1 MLPSLGDVLAMEVCR
16 RGRPTVVAG
25 ADRLDTPVRWV
36 HAIELTDV
44 ARLLRGGEL
53 VLSTGIALPDDD
65 RLLTAYVTE
74 LAEVGVAGLAVELGR
89 RYAGSLPGA
98 LVAAADQAGLPLIA
112 FEREVAFIEIT
123 EAVHARIIDAQLDEL
138 RVSERLHEMFTEL
151 SMAGASAEEIV
162 RQAAALAGRPVILAD
177 LSHRVLACEPAGTDP
192 GRLLS
197 GFAARSRSVR
207 LSGRTAFDEA
217 SGWLVTPVGAQ
228 GEDWGR
234 VILVCD
240 SPPAPTDTV
249 LIERAATT
257 LALGRLLTRHRESL
271 ERQAHRTLIS
281 GIISQAHADPAE
293 AAVRSRALGVPVDGR
308 QLIALVLRFRAPG
321 FRDLAVSGSLGPLGL
336 LGPPGA
342 LGVSAHARVLDLADA
357 TAAACRAERVPSLV
371 GTLDDDR
378 AGAMLSLGPR
388 VEPDDVLTR
397 LATRIRDRA
406 GVDPETLV
414 IGVGAT
420 AGSIRDVRRSFL
432 EASQV
437 ADVAASRLDSAAPLF
452 YRLPDL
458 RLRGLLH
465 LLRDDPRL
473 QTFVE
478 RELGALLAADPGG
491 GLIDVLTAYLA
502 AGGNKAEAA
511 KASHLARP
519 TFYDRLRRIERTL
532 GTDLS
537 SAESRTSLHVA
548 LLALDAS
555 RAGAAQP
562 SLSPAVSR
570 LGRRGWCRGRSG
582 RLAAGPGR
590 PRGGSSRRC
599 GSRGCRP
606 GRARSGRP
614 RRSPGHDR

>member
-1 MLPSLGDVLAMEVCR
+1 MLPSLDEVLAMEVCR
-16 RGRPTVVAG
+16 RGRPAVVA
-25 ADRLDTPVRWV
+25 ANDRLDTPVRWV

-74 LAEVGVAGLAVELGR
+74 LADVGVAGLAVELGR

-98 LVAAADQAGLPLIA
+98 LVAAAKRSGLPLIA
-112 FEREVAFIEIT
+112 FEHEVAFIEIT
-123 EAVHARIIDAQLDEL
+123 EAVHARIIDTQLEEF

-151 SMAGASAEEIV
+151 SVAGASAEEVV

-177 LSHRVLACEPAGTDP
+177 LSHRVLACEPAGADP

-197 GFAARSRSVR
+197 GFAARNRSVR

-217 SGWLVTPVGAQ
+217 SGWLVTPVGAH

-240 SPPAPTDTV
+240 GTPSSTDTV

-257 LALGRLLTRHRESL
+257 LALGRLLTRHREGL

-308 QLIALVLRFRAPG
+308 QLIALVLRFRDPV
-321 FRDLAVSGSLGPLGL
+321 VSGALGL

-357 TAAACRAERVPSLV
+357 TAAACRAERIPSLV

-406 GVDPETLV
+406 GVDPEVLV

-437 ADVAASRLDSAAPLF
+437 ADVAATRVEAALF
-452 YRLPDL
+452 HRLPDL

-478 RELGALLAADPGG
+478 RELGALLAADPG
-491 GLIDVLTAYLA
+491 LIDVLAAYLA

-519 TFYDRLRRIERTL
+519 TFYDRLRRIERIL

-548 LLALDAS
+548 LLAVDAS
-555 RAGAAQP
+555 RMD
-562 SLSPAVSR
+562 PAHK
-570 LGRRGWCRGRSG
+570 
-582 RLAAGPGR
+582 A
-590 PRGGSSRRC
+590 
-599 GSRGCRP
+599 
-606 GRARSGRP
+606 
-614 RRSPGHDR
+614 

>member
-1 MLPSLGDVLAMEVCR
+1 MLPPLSEVLAMDVCR
-16 RGRPTVVAG
+16 RGRPAVVAG
-25 ADRLDTPVRWV
+25 ADRLDVPVRWV

-53 VLSTGIALPDDD
+53 VLSTGIALPDDE
-65 RLLTAYVTE
+65 RLLAAYITE
-74 LAEVGVAGLAVELGR
+74 LAEIGVAGLAVELGR
-89 RYAGSLPGA
+89 RYAGSLPSA
-98 LVAAADQAGLPLIA
+98 LVAAAQQAGLPLIA

-151 SMAGASAEEIV
+151 SVAGASAEEVV

-177 LSHRVLACEPAGTDP
+177 LSHRVLACSPGGADP

-207 LSGRTAFDEA
+207 LAGRTAYDEA

-240 SPPAPTDTV
+240 GPPAATDTV

-308 QLIALVLRFRAPG
+308 QLIAMVLRFRNPG
-321 FRDLAVSGSLGPLGL
+321 
-336 LGPPGA
+336 

-357 TAAACRAERVPSLV
+357 AAAACRAERIPSLV

-378 AGAMLSLGPR
+378 AGAMLSLAPR
-388 VEPDDVLTR
+388 AEPDDVLTR
-397 LATRIRDRA
+397 LATRIKDRA
-406 GVDPETLV
+406 LDALV

-437 ADVAASRLDSAAPLF
+437 ADVAASHPDGHDPLF

-478 RELGALLAADPGG
+478 RELGALLAADPGA
-491 GLIDVLTAYLA
+491 GLIDVLAAYLA
-502 AGGNKAEAA
+502 AGGNKAAAA

-519 TFYDRLRRIERTL
+519 TFYERLRRIERIL
-532 GTDLS
+532 GADLS

-548 LLALDAS
+548 LLALNASGADA
-555 RAGAAQP
+555 APP
-562 SLSPAVSR
+562 S
-570 LGRRGWCRGRSG
+570 
-582 RLAAGPGR
+582 
-590 PRGGSSRRC
+590 
-599 GSRGCRP
+599 
-606 GRARSGRP
+606 
-614 RRSPGHDR
+614 

>member
-1 MLPSLGDVLAMEVCR
+1 MALSLADVLALEVCR
-16 RGRPTVVAG
+16 RGRPAVVAG
-25 ADRLDTPVRWV
+25 ADHLDTPVRWV
-36 HAIELTDV
+36 HAMELTDV

-53 VLSTGIALPDDD
+53 VLSTGIALPDDE
-65 RLLTAYVTE
+65 RLLADYVAE
-74 LAEVGVAGLAVELGR
+74 LADVGVAGLAVELGR
-89 RYAGSLPGA
+89 RYARSLPAA
-98 LVAAADQAGLPLIA
+98 LVVAAEQAGLPLIA
-112 FEREVAFIEIT
+112 FEHEVAFIEIT

-151 SMAGASAEEIV
+151 SVAGASPDEVV

-177 LSHRVLACEPAGTDP
+177 LSHRVLAFSPGGADP
-192 GRLLS
+192 GRVLS
-197 GFAARSRSVR
+197 GFAARSRSVVLR
-207 LSGRTAFDEA
+207 GRTTYDET

-234 VILVCD
+234 VILVC
-240 SPPAPTDTV
+240 SAVPTALDTV
-249 LIERAATT
+249 LLERAATT

-308 QLIALVLRFRAPG
+308 QLISVVLRFREPG
-321 FRDLAVSGSLGPLGL
+321 
-336 LGPPGA
+336 
-342 LGVSAHARVLDLADA
+342 LGVSAHARVLDLAD
-357 TAAACRAERVPSLV
+357 TMAAACRAERIPSLV
-371 GTLDDDR
+371 GTLDDTR
-378 AGAMLSLGPR
+378 VGAMLSLGPR
-388 VEPDDVLTR
+388 VTADDVLTR
-397 LATRIRDRA
+397 VATWIRDRA
-406 GVDPETLV
+406 PGHLV

-420 AGSIRDVRRSFL
+420 AESIRDVRRSFL

-437 ADVAASRLDSAAPLF
+437 ADVAASRVDSIAPLF

-478 RELGALLAADPGG
+478 RELGALLADPD
-491 GLIDVLTAYLA
+491 LVDVLAAYLA

-511 KASHLARP
+511 QAAHLARP
-519 TFYDRLRRIERTL
+519 TFYERLRRIERIL

-548 LLALDAS
+548 LLALNSSQAD
-555 RAGAAQP
+555 GP
-562 SLSPAVSR
+562 LS
-570 LGRRGWCRGRSG
+570 
-582 RLAAGPGR
+582 
-590 PRGGSSRRC
+590 
-599 GSRGCRP
+599 
-606 GRARSGRP
+606 
-614 RRSPGHDR
+614 

>member
-1 MLPSLGDVLAMEVCR
+1 MLPSLGEVLAMDVCR
-16 RGRPTVVAG
+16 RGRPVIVAG

-65 RLLTAYVTE
+65 RLLAAYVTE

-89 RYAGSLPGA
+89 RYAGSLPAA
-98 LVAAADQAGLPLIA
+98 LVDAAQRAPLPLIA
-112 FEREVAFIEIT
+112 FEHEVAFIEIT
-123 EAVHARIIDAQLDEL
+123 EAVHARIIDTQLDEL

-151 SMAGASAEEIV
+151 SMAGASAEEVV

-177 LSHRVLACEPAGTDP
+177 LSHRVLACEPAGADP
-192 GRLLS
+192 ERLLS
-197 GFAARSRSVR
+197 GFAARSRSFR
-207 LSGRTAFDEA
+207 LPGRTAYDEA

-240 SPPAPTDTV
+240 GAPSSTDTV

-271 ERQAHRTLIS
+271 ERQAHRTLIA

-308 QLIALVLRFRAPG
+308 QLIALVLRFRDP
-321 FRDLAVSGSLGPLGL
+321 AVSGVTGPA
-336 LGPPGA
+336 GP

-357 TAAACRAERVPSLV
+357 TAAACRAERIPSLV

-388 VEPDDVLTR
+388 AEPDAVLTR
-397 LATRIRDRA
+397 LATRIRERA
-406 GVDPETLV
+406 GLDPKALV

-437 ADVAASRLDSAAPLF
+437 ADVAASRLETALF

-491 GLIDVLTAYLA
+491 ELIDVLAAYLA

-511 KASHLARP
+511 KAAHLARP
-519 TFYDRLRRIERTL
+519 TFYERLRRIEQIC

-537 SAESRTSLHVA
+537 PAESRTSLHVA
-548 LLALDAS
+548 LLALHAGRDAS
-555 RAGAAQP
+555 AG
-562 SLSPAVSR
+562 S
-570 LGRRGWCRGRSG
+570 
-582 RLAAGPGR
+582 
-590 PRGGSSRRC
+590 
-599 GSRGCRP
+599 
-606 GRARSGRP
+606 
-614 RRSPGHDR
+614 

>member
-1 MLPSLGDVLAMEVCR
+1 MLPSLGEVLAMDVCR
-16 RGRPTVVAG
+16 RGRPVIVAG

-65 RLLTAYVTE
+65 RLLAAYVTE

-89 RYAGSLPGA
+89 RYAGSLPAA
-98 LVAAADQAGLPLIA
+98 LVAAAQQARLPLIA
-112 FEREVAFIEIT
+112 FEHEVAFIEIT
-123 EAVHARIIDAQLDEL
+123 EAVHARIIDTQLDEL

-151 SMAGASAEEIV
+151 SMAGASAEEVV

-177 LSHRVLACEPAGTDP
+177 LSHRVLACEPAGADP
-192 GRLLS
+192 ERLLS
-197 GFAARSRSVR
+197 GFAARSRSFR

-240 SPPAPTDTV
+240 GTPSSTDTV

-271 ERQAHRTLIS
+271 ERQAHRTLIT
-281 GIISQAHADPAE
+281 GIISQSHADPAE

-308 QLIALVLRFRAPG
+308 QLVAMVLRFREPG
-321 FRDLAVSGSLGPLGL
+321 
-336 LGPPGA
+336 
-342 LGVSAHARVLDLADA
+342 LGVSAHARVLDLADTA
-357 TAAACRAERVPSLV
+357 AAACRAERIPSLV

-378 AGAMLSLGPR
+378 AGAMLSLGLR
-388 VEPDDVLTR
+388 VDLDDVLTR

-406 GVDPETLV
+406 GVDPDVLV

-432 EASQV
+432 EATQV
-437 ADVAASRLDSAAPLF
+437 ADVAAVRSDGHDPLF

-458 RLRGLLH
+458 HLRGLLH

-478 RELGALLAADPGG
+478 RELGALLAADPAG
-491 GLIDVLTAYLA
+491 GLIDVLAAYLA

-519 TFYDRLRRIERTL
+519 TFYERLRRIERIL
-532 GTDLS
+532 GTDLG

-548 LLALDAS
+548 LLARAAA
-555 RAGAAQP
+555 RAG
-562 SLSPAVSR
+562 S
-570 LGRRGWCRGRSG
+570 
-582 RLAAGPGR
+582 AG
-590 PRGGSSRRC
+590 S
-599 GSRGCRP
+599 
-606 GRARSGRP
+606 
-614 RRSPGHDR
+614 

>member
-1 MLPSLGDVLAMEVCR
+1 MLLSLDEVLAMEVCR
-16 RGRPTVVAG
+16 RGRPVVVAG
-25 ADRLDTPVRWV
+25 TDRLDTPVRWV
-36 HAIELTDV
+36 HAVELTDV

-53 VLSTGIALPDDD
+53 VLSTGIALPDDEQ
-65 RLLTAYVTE
+65 LLAAYITE

-89 RYAGSLPGA
+89 RYAGSLPAA
-98 LVAAADQAGLPLIA
+98 LVTAARRAGLPLIA

-138 RVSERLHEMFTEL
+138 RVSERLHEKFTEL
-151 SMAGASAEEIV
+151 SVAGASPEEIV

-177 LSHRVLACEPAGTDP
+177 LSHRVLAFSPSGADP

-197 GFAARSRSVR
+197 GFAARSRAVHP
-207 LSGRTAFDEA
+207 SGRTLYDEA
-217 SGWLVTPVGAQ
+217 SGWLVTPVGAR

-234 VILVCD
+234 VILVC
-240 SPPAPTDTV
+240 SRPPTGLDTV
-249 LIERAATT
+249 LLERAATT

-281 GIISQAHADPAE
+281 SIISQAHADPAE

-308 QLIALVLRFRAPG
+308 QLIAMVLRFRDGPG
-321 FRDLAVSGSLGPLGL
+321 SAA
-336 LGPPGA
+336 PPGA
-342 LGVSAHARVLDLADA
+342 SSGTSSGTLGMPAHARVLDLADA
-357 TAAACRAERVPSLV
+357 AAAACRAERVPSLV
-371 GTLDDDR
+371 GTLDDVR

-388 VEPDDVLTR
+388 VEPDAVLTR
-397 LATRIRDRA
+397 LATRIRERA
-406 GVDPETLV
+406 PDALV

-437 ADVAASRLDSAAPLF
+437 ADVAASRSDGHDPLF

-478 RELGALLAADPGG
+478 RELGALLAADPG
-491 GLIDVLTAYLA
+491 LLDALAAYLA

-519 TFYDRLRRIERTL
+519 TFYERLRRIERIC

-548 LLALDAS
+548 LLALNAS
-555 RAGAAQP
+555 RSGAAAP
-562 SLSPAVSR
+562 S
-570 LGRRGWCRGRSG
+570 
-582 RLAAGPGR
+582 
-590 PRGGSSRRC
+590 
-599 GSRGCRP
+599 
-606 GRARSGRP
+606 
-614 RRSPGHDR
+614 

>member
-1 MLPSLGDVLAMEVCR
+1 MALSLGDVLAMEVCR
-16 RGRPTVVAG
+16 RGRPVVVAG
-25 ADRLDTPVRWV
+25 TDRLDSPVRWV
-36 HAIELTDV
+36 HAMELTDV

-65 RLLTAYVTE
+65 RLLAAYVAE

-98 LVAAADQAGLPLIA
+98 LVAAAARTGLPLIA
-112 FEREVAFIEIT
+112 FECEVAFVEIT

-151 SMAGASAEEIV
+151 SVAGASAEEV
-162 RQAAALAGRPVILAD
+162 VGQAAALAGRPVILAD
-177 LSHRVLACEPAGTDP
+177 LSHRVLAFSPGGADP

-197 GFAARSRSVR
+197 GFAARSRSVVSR
-207 LSGRTAFDEA
+207 GRTVFDEA

-240 SPPAPTDTV
+240 GPPSGLDTV
-249 LIERAATT
+249 LLERAATT

-308 QLIALVLRFRAPG
+308 QLIALVLRFR
-321 FRDLAVSGSLGPLGL
+321 DLPVSGP
-336 LGPPGA
+336 
-342 LGVSAHARVLDLADA
+342 LGVSAHARVLDLADT
-357 TAAACRAERVPSLV
+357 TAAACRAERIPSLV

-378 AGAMLSLGPR
+378 AGAMLSLGPQA
-388 VEPDDVLTR
+388 EPDEVLTR

-406 GVDPETLV
+406 GLDPDTLV

-437 ADVAASRLDSAAPLF
+437 ADVAASRPETALF

-478 RELGALLAADPGG
+478 RELGALLADQ
-491 GLIDVLTAYLA
+491 GLMDALAAYLA

-519 TFYDRLRRIERTL
+519 TFYERLRRIERIC

-548 LLALDAS
+548 LLALDAA
-555 RAGAAQP
+555 RAAA
-562 SLSPAVSR
+562 A
-570 LGRRGWCRGRSG
+570 
-582 RLAAGPGR
+582 
-590 PRGGSSRRC
+590 
-599 GSRGCRP
+599 
-606 GRARSGRP
+606 
-614 RRSPGHDR
+614 D

>member
-1 MLPSLGDVLAMEVCR
+1 MALSLGDVLALEVCR
-16 RGRPTVVAG
+16 RGRPAVVAG

-74 LAEVGVAGLAVELGR
+74 LADVGVAGLAVELGR

-98 LVAAADQAGLPLIA
+98 LVAAAERTGLPLIA

-151 SMAGASAEEIV
+151 SVAGASAEEIV

-177 LSHRVLACEPAGTDP
+177 LSHRVLACEPAGADP

-207 LSGRTAFDEA
+207 LSGRTSFDEA

-234 VILVCD
+234 VILACD
-240 SPPAPTDTV
+240 AAPSSTDTV
-249 LIERAATT
+249 LLERAATT

-281 GIISQAHADPAE
+281 GLISQAHADPAE
-293 AAVRSRALGVPVDGR
+293 AAVRARALGVPVDGR
-308 QLIALVLRFRAPG
+308 QLIALVLRFRDPVVA
-321 FRDLAVSGSLGPLGL
+321 SPLGQ
-336 LGPPGA
+336 PGA
-342 LGVSAHARVLDLADA
+342 LGVTAHARVLDLADA
-357 TAAACRAERVPSLV
+357 TAAACRDERIPSLV

-378 AGAMLSLGPR
+378 AGAMLSLGPQ

-397 LATRIRDRA
+397 LATRIRGRA
-406 GVDPETLV
+406 GADPEVLV

-437 ADVAASRLDSAAPLF
+437 ADVAASRLDSALF
-452 YRLPDL
+452 HRLPDL

-465 LLRDDPRL
+465 LLRDDPRV

-478 RELGALLAADPGG
+478 RELGALLAADPG
-491 GLIDVLTAYLA
+491 LIDVLAAYLT
-502 AGGNKAEAA
+502 AGGNKAAAA

-519 TFYDRLRRIERTL
+519 TFYERLRRIERIL

-548 LLALDAS
+548 LLALT
-555 RAGAAQP
+555 AAQADQWP
-562 SLSPAVSR
+562 Q
-570 LGRRGWCRGRSG
+570 
-582 RLAAGPGR
+582 
-590 PRGGSSRRC
+590 
-599 GSRGCRP
+599 
-606 GRARSGRP
+606 AR
-614 RRSPGHDR
+614 

>member
-1 MLPSLGDVLAMEVCR
+1 
-16 RGRPTVVAG
+16 
-25 ADRLDTPVRWV
+25 
-36 HAIELTDV
+36 
-44 ARLLRGGEL
+44 
-53 VLSTGIALPDDD
+53 
-65 RLLTAYVTE
+65 
-74 LAEVGVAGLAVELGR
+74 
-89 RYAGSLPGA
+89 
-98 LVAAADQAGLPLIA
+98 
-112 FEREVAFIEIT
+112 
-123 EAVHARIIDAQLDEL
+123 
-138 RVSERLHEMFTEL
+138 MFTEL
-151 SMAGASAEEIV
+151 SVAGASAEEVV

-192 GRLLS
+192 ERLLS
-197 GFAARSRSVR
+197 GFAGRSRAVVSR
-207 LSGRTAFDEA
+207 GRTVFDEA

-234 VILVCD
+234 VILVC
-240 SPPAPTDTV
+240 SGAPTGLDTV
-249 LIERAATT
+249 LLERAATT

-308 QLIALVLRFRAPG
+308 QLIALVLRFRDPV
-321 FRDLAVSGSLGPLGL
+321 VSGP

-357 TAAACRAERVPSLV
+357 TAAACRAERIPSLV

-397 LATRIRDRA
+397 LATRIRDRTGA
-406 GVDPETLV
+406 DPEVLV

-437 ADVAASRLDSAAPLF
+437 ADVAASRREAALF
-452 YRLPDL
+452 HRLPDL

-478 RELGALLAADPGG
+478 RELGALLTADP
-491 GLIDVLTAYLA
+491 GLIDVLAAYLA

-519 TFYDRLRRIERTL
+519 TFYERLRRIERIL

-548 LLALDAS
+548 LLALEAARAAS
-555 RAGAAQP
+555 T
-562 SLSPAVSR
+562 
-570 LGRRGWCRGRSG
+570 
-582 RLAAGPGR
+582 
-590 PRGGSSRRC
+590 GS
-599 GSRGCRP
+599 
-606 GRARSGRP
+606 
-614 RRSPGHDR
+614 

>member
-1 MLPSLGDVLAMEVCR
+1 MLPSLDEVLAMEVCR
-16 RGRPTVVAG
+16 RGRPVVVAG
-25 ADRLDTPVRWV
+25 HDRLDTPVRWV

-74 LAEVGVAGLAVELGR
+74 LADVGVAGLAVELGR

-98 LVAAADQAGLPLIA
+98 LVAAAARTALPLIA

-308 QLIALVLRFRAPG
+308 QLIALVLRFRALG
-321 FRDLAVSGSLGPLGL
+321 FRDLAVSGSLGPLG
-336 LGPPGA
+336 P

-491 GLIDVLTAYLA
+491 GLIDYLA

>member
-1 MLPSLGDVLAMEVCR
+1 MLPSLGEVLAMEVCR
-16 RGRPTVVAG
+16 RGRPMVVAG

-53 VLSTGIALPDDD
+53 VLSTGIALPDDE
-65 RLLTAYVTE
+65 RLLAAHVTE

-89 RYAGSLPGA
+89 RYAGSLPAA
-98 LVAAADQAGLPLIA
+98 LVAAAARTGLPLIA
-112 FEREVAFIEIT
+112 FEQEVAFIEIT

-151 SMAGASAEEIV
+151 SVAGASSEEIV

-177 LSHRVLACEPAGTDP
+177 LSHRVLAFSPGGADP

-197 GFAARSRSVR
+197 GFAARSRALHISGHISGR
-207 LSGRTAFDEA
+207 LAGRTAYDEA
-217 SGWLVTPVGAQ
+217 SGWLITPVGAQ

-240 SPPAPTDTV
+240 GPPSGLDTV
-249 LIERAATT
+249 LLERAATT

-308 QLIALVLRFRAPG
+308 QLIAMVLRFRDPG
-321 FRDLAVSGSLGPLGL
+321 
-336 LGPPGA
+336 
-342 LGVSAHARVLDLADA
+342 LGVSAHARMLDLADA
-357 TAAACRAERVPSLV
+357 AASACRAERIPSLV

-378 AGAMLSLGPR
+378 AGAMLSLAPR
-388 VEPDDVLTR
+388 AEPDDVLTS

-406 GVDPETLV
+406 GVDSGALV
-414 IGVGAT
+414 IAVGAT
-420 AGSIRDVRRSFL
+420 AGSIREVRRSFL

-437 ADVAASRLDSAAPLF
+437 ADVAASHPGGHDPLF

-458 RLRGLLH
+458 RLHGLLH

-478 RELGALLAADPGG
+478 RELGALLADSDA
-491 GLIDVLTAYLA
+491 GLVDVLAAYLA

-511 KASHLARP
+511 KAAHLARP
-519 TFYDRLRRIERTL
+519 TFYERLRRIERIL

-548 LLALDAS
+548 LLALNAS
-555 RAGAAQP
+555 RTGSAP
-562 SLSPAVSR
+562 
-570 LGRRGWCRGRSG
+570 LG
-582 RLAAGPGR
+582 
-590 PRGGSSRRC
+590 
-599 GSRGCRP
+599 
-606 GRARSGRP
+606 
-614 RRSPGHDR
+614 